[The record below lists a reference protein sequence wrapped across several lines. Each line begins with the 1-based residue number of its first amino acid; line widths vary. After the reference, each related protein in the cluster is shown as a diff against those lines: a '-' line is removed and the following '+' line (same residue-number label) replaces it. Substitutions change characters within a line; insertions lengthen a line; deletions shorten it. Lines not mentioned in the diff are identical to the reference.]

1 MEFQRNYEWQQARR
15 GKFSASQIH
24 KLMGVKGLGKTG
36 ETYILEKVTECL
48 GVDLNE
54 ISNYAMQYGTEMEPY
69 AKQYY
74 EAAFKCEIAE
84 RGFIIADW
92 CEDAGC
98 SPDGIIEGANKGL
111 EIKCPYNPVNHTE
124 NLLIKSAEDL
134 KKIRNEYYWQVQ
146 MCMAVTGLNKW
157 DFVSFH
163 PEFTGMNRMIAVE
176 IPANENDIKLL
187 KSRISEAVKIKNE
200 FLKQINL

>member
-1 MEFQRNYEWQQARR
+1 MELQRNYEWQQARR

-24 KLMGVKGLGKTG
+24 KLMGVKVLGKTG

-74 EAAFKCEIAE
+74 EAAFKCEITE
-84 RGFIIADW
+84 KGFIIADW

-134 KKIRNEYYWQVQ
+134 KKIRAEYYWQVQ